1 MEDKQ
6 LIIKI
11 FNMLNSINGCDPRK
25 NTILHKLVES
35 NNIGYIAEFLT
46 VAKNKGELNNII
58 NKKNCFGYTPLHL
71 AVMNN
76 NQIIAQLLIDYGA
89 DKNIPTPDGYSI
101 QNIDTPT
108 R

>member
-1 MEDKQ
+1 MDDKQ

-11 FNMLNSINGCDPRK
+11 FNMLNSINGSDPRK

-35 NNIGYIAEFLT
+35 NNISYITEFLII
-46 VAKNKGELNNII
+46 AKNKGELQNII

-76 NQIIAQLLIDYGA
+76 QQIIAQLLIDYGA
-89 DKNIPTPDGYSI
+89 DKNINTPDGYSI
-101 QNIDTPT
+101 EHIDTPT
-108 R
+108 K